1 MGKLPDRRKGVNFL
15 FDYHIHSNYSIDSK
29 MSMSDACIKAMEL
42 GLNEIAFTDHIDL
55 DWPDNLFP
63 TFNIHTLDKYID
75 EIEGI
80 REKFRN
86 FLTVRK
92 GVEIGLQPHT
102 LEQCSKIVTSYPFD
116 FVIASVHIVGRKD
129 PSLPAY
135 FENKNKEQSF
145 ISYYKEILSLIETF
159 DEFSVLGHL
168 DYVKRYSPYPYKED
182 DTAIGSDIINEILKT
197 LIRKNKG
204 IEVNTSG
211 YRHVSNSPMPH
222 FDVIKRYRELG
233 GEIITLGSDAH
244 HTRYIGLNFQEALMG
259 IKAAGFNHLTTFF
272 NRKPHLFVPESFQTL
287 DTPCS

>member
-1 MGKLPDRRKGVNFL
+1 M
-15 FDYHIHSNYSIDSK
+15 FDYHVHSNYSLDSK

-42 GLNEIAFTDHIDL
+42 GLKEIAFTDHVDI
-55 DWPDNLFP
+55 DWPDDSFP
-63 TFNIHTLDKYID
+63 TFDIGSLGKYID
-75 EIEGI
+75 ETEEIQ
-80 REKFRN
+80 EKFRA
-86 FLTVRK
+86 FLTVKK

-145 ISYYKEILSLIETF
+145 IRYYDEILSLIEAF

-168 DYVKRYSPYPYKED
+168 DYVKRYSPCPYKD
-182 DTAIGSDIINEILKT
+182 DDHTIGIDIIDEILKA

-211 YRHVSNSPMPH
+211 YRHISNSPMPH

-244 HTRYIGLNFQEALMG
+244 HTRYIGLNFQEALIG
-259 IKAAGFNHLTTFF
+259 IKGAGFSHLTTFS
-272 NRKPHLFVPESFQTL
+272 NLKPQLFVPESLRASDTL
-287 DTPCS
+287 RS